1 MGRAAVLAA
10 FSILMSGC
18 GTVAK
23 KTASGVEKL
32 ATRAVKE
39 TGKATRRLTVAT
51 AKAGGKIVL
60 SAGKASGKALLELAK
75 SGEVTFV
82 NAATGLVSS
91 IPFVEKLNLKQ
102 ALAAA
107 KFDPKHKLFDVVRPT
122 GIMRIGWTELS
133 KLGGAK
139 LNSGDVIRVVQL
151 VAN

>member
-18 GTVAK
+18 GTVSK
-23 KTASGVEKL
+23 KTASGVGKL

-39 TGKATRRLTVAT
+39 TGKATGKLTVAT

-60 SAGKASGKALLELAK
+60 SAGKASGKAMLELAK

-107 KFDPKHKLFDVVRPT
+107 KFDPKHKFEVVRPT
-122 GIMRIGWTELS
+122 GIMRIGWTNLS
-133 KLGGAK
+133 NLGGAK

-151 VAN
+151 VTN